1 VASPATLRI
10 EADLARL
17 KDVRR
22 FVRDVAPGLGA
33 DEAAVLDLVQAVDEW
48 VTNVVVHGVRY
59 ALAGIT
65 DSRDPARRFYGEE
78 RLLELVG
85 GACGRP
91 AETIAEA
98 IVADVTSFRG
108 EAEPFDDLTLLVVE
122 RRPT

>member
-22 FVRDVAPGLGA
+22 LVRD
-33 DEAAVLDLVQAVDEW
+33 
-48 VTNVVVHGVRY
+48 
-59 ALAGIT
+59 GIT
-65 DSRDPARRFYGEE
+65 DSRDSSRRFYGEE

-98 IVADVTSFRG
+98 IVADVTGVRG
-108 EAEPFDDLTLLVVE
+108 EAEPLDDLTLLVVE
-122 RRPT
+122 RRPA